1 MQFWIPQGW
10 FELLILSGRAE
21 FMLDI
26 LTINRYALNGN
37 NDLNDLSVNLSIVR
51 IFNMLK
57 QSNAKNPLFGPP
69 IFPY

>member
-1 MQFWIPQGW
+1 
-10 FELLILSGRAE
+10 
-21 FMLDI
+21 MLDI